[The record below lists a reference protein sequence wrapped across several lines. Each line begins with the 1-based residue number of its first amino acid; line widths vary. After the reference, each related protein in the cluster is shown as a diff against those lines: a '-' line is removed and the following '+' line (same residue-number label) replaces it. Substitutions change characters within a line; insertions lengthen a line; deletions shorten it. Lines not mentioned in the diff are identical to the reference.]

1 MQQDNTHRQVTAA
14 IDDGW
19 MVGGSFVGSILSGTL
34 LGYLADRWLDTAPW
48 MVVVGILL
56 GSYSGFMRL
65 WHQSDKMVEGRDD
78 R

>member
-19 MVGGSFVGSILSGTL
+19 MVGGSFVGSILSGTF

-48 MVVVGILL
+48 MVIVGIVL
-56 GSYSGFMRL
+56 GSYSGFLRL
-65 WHQSDKMVEGRDD
+65 WHQSEKMVEGRDD